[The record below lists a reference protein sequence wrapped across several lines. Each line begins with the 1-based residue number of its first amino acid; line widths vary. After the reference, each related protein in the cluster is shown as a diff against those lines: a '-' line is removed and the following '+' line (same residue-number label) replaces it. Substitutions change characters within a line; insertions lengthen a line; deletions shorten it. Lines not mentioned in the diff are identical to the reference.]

1 MTDMPLVSVVVPVY
15 NVEKYLDRC
24 VQSIVG
30 QTYDNLE
37 IILVD
42 DGSTDGSAVICDNW
56 ASSDGRIKV
65 IHKKNAGLGM
75 ARNSGMDSAGGKYI
89 FFFDSDDSVDTKTV
103 EKCVST
109 AEKNDSDAVIYALC
123 DVYDDGRTSE
133 KEIVTDKT
141 FFVGDEV
148 QNEVLPGMFTYSMG
162 FGISSCGKMYR
173 LSKIKE
179 LNLKFKSEKEI
190 ISEDAYFIL
199 ELFSQIKSVSIIKE
213 SLYYYYKRSNSLTR
227 TYKADRQKQNDVFL
241 IKCVELARQNN
252 LSRQVIN
259 HVTARYHM
267 YSITAMKQIVAAE
280 LPLKEKQTELNKI
293 FKSNV
298 LRKSLTADV
307 IKLHNK
313 RLGLFYTL
321 LKHKCYFACK
331 IILFLKRN

>member
-1 MTDMPLVSVVVPVY
+1 MKVSVIVSIY
-15 NVEKYLDRC
+15 NIEEYLPRAIESVC
-24 VQSIVG
+24 N
-30 QTYDNLE
+30 QTFQKLE

-89 FFFDSDDSVDTKTV
+89 FFFDSDDYVDTKTV
-103 EKCVST
+103 AKCVSP

-179 LNLKFKSEKEI
+179 LF
-190 ISEDAYFIL
+190 ISYFTNM
-199 ELFSQIKSVSIIKE
+199 SCTS
-213 SLYYYYKRSNSLTR
+213 R
-227 TYKADRQKQNDVFL
+227 VFT
-241 IKCVELARQNN
+241 IEVC
-252 LSRQVIN
+252 
-259 HVTARYHM
+259 
-267 YSITAMKQIVAAE
+267 QIV
-280 LPLKEKQTELNKI
+280 NKP
-293 FKSNV
+293 F
-298 LRKSLTADV
+298 
-307 IKLHNK
+307 
-313 RLGLFYTL
+313 
-321 LKHKCYFACK
+321 
-331 IILFLKRN
+331 

>member
-1 MTDMPLVSVVVPVY
+1 M
-15 NVEKYLDRC
+15 
-24 VQSIVG
+24 
-30 QTYDNLE
+30 
-37 IILVD
+37 
-42 DGSTDGSAVICDNW
+42 
-56 ASSDGRIKV
+56 
-65 IHKKNAGLGM
+65 
-75 ARNSGMDSAGGKYI
+75 
-89 FFFDSDDSVDTKTV
+89 
-103 EKCVST
+103 
-109 AEKNDSDAVIYALC
+109 IYALC

-321 LKHKCYFACK
+321 LKKHKCYFACK
-331 IILFLKRN
+331 IILFIKRN

>member
-24 VQSIVG
+24 VQSVVG

-89 FFFDSDDSVDTKTV
+89 FFFDSDDYVDTKTV

-162 FGISSCGKMYR
+162 FGISSCG
-173 LSKIKE
+173 
-179 LNLKFKSEKEI
+179 
-190 ISEDAYFIL
+190 
-199 ELFSQIKSVSIIKE
+199 
-213 SLYYYYKRSNSLTR
+213 
-227 TYKADRQKQNDVFL
+227 
-241 IKCVELARQNN
+241 
-252 LSRQVIN
+252 
-259 HVTARYHM
+259 
-267 YSITAMKQIVAAE
+267 
-280 LPLKEKQTELNKI
+280 
-293 FKSNV
+293 
-298 LRKSLTADV
+298 
-307 IKLHNK
+307 
-313 RLGLFYTL
+313 
-321 LKHKCYFACK
+321 
-331 IILFLKRN
+331 

>member
-1 MTDMPLVSVVVPVY
+1 
-15 NVEKYLDRC
+15 
-24 VQSIVG
+24 
-30 QTYDNLE
+30 
-37 IILVD
+37 
-42 DGSTDGSAVICDNW
+42 
-56 ASSDGRIKV
+56 
-65 IHKKNAGLGM
+65 
-75 ARNSGMDSAGGKYI
+75 
-89 FFFDSDDSVDTKTV
+89 
-103 EKCVST
+103 
-109 AEKNDSDAVIYALC
+109 
-123 DVYDDGRTSE
+123 
-133 KEIVTDKT
+133 
-141 FFVGDEV
+141 
-148 QNEVLPGMFTYSMG
+148 
-162 FGISSCGKMYR
+162 MYR

-313 RLGLFYTL
+313 RLGMFYTL
-321 LKHKCYFACK
+321 LKNKCYFACK